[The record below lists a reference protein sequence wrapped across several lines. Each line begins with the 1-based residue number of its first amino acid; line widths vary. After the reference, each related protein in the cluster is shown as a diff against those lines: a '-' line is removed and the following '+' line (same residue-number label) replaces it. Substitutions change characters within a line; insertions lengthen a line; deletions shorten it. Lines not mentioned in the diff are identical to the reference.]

1 MEKAVL
7 VAFNGE
13 PVCFAHVMLNAL
25 DMQKRGYEVKVV
37 IEGAATALVKTYE
50 EADTPF
56 ADLFYK
62 MRDAGLIACV
72 CQACAHK
79 MHSLESVERQ
89 GLPLGNDMAGHPSLG
104 QYIDNGYKIITF

>member
-1 MEKAVL
+1 MEKVVL

-25 DMQKRGYEVKVV
+25 DMKERGYDVKVI

-50 EADTPF
+50 EPETPF
-56 ADLFYK
+56 AALFEK
-62 MRDAGLIACV
+62 MREAELIECV

-79 MHSLESVERQ
+79 MHSLESAAKQ
-89 GLPLGNDMAGHPSLG
+89 GLTLGNEMAGHPSLG
-104 QYIDNGYKIITF
+104 RYIDEGYKVITF